1 MTEFS
6 FIGAKPDLAN
16 LEIEGE
22 RVRLVSITQA
32 YAQDIFTEFTSDIT
46 TYMLPKPAESIEE
59 TRAFIRASL
68 EAFNEANNIQL
79 VILDKQTDEFLGCC
93 GLHERG
99 DVKNPE
105 FGIWL
110 KRSAHGRGLGRE
122 AIQTLA
128 FWVQERMRLESFI
141 YPVDKRNE
149 SSRKI
154 PISLGGIIVEE
165 RTEEGT
171 AGNLLDEVVYRIPVP
186 LAT

>member
-1 MTEFS
+1 MTEFD

-16 LEIEGE
+16 LKIEGE

-46 TYMLPKPAESIEE
+46 TYMLPKPADAIEE
-59 TRAFIRASL
+59 TRVFIRASL
-68 EAFNEANNIQL
+68 EAFSEANNIQL

-93 GLHERG
+93 GLHGRG

-105 FGIWL
+105 LGIWL
-110 KRSAHGRGLGRE
+110 KRSVHAQGLGRE
-122 AIQTLA
+122 AVRTLA
-128 FWVQERMRLESFI
+128 FWAQARMRLEGFI
-141 YPVDKRNE
+141 YPVDKRNGP
-149 SSRKI
+149 SRKI
-154 PISLGGIIVEE
+154 PISLGGIIVEA
-165 RTEEGT
+165 RTEEGM